1 MDPQPEGFL
10 RPEAVVIGDEATIPD
25 HNLIVPPPNQ
35 FTHEVTRATPYF
47 FTRPDRDRLP
57 AGQFAQGTRVVLL
70 VYEGGSHCRVADG
83 RGLYVEIEY
92 DSLKRL

>member
-1 MDPQPEGFL
+1 MDQQPEGFL
-10 RPEAVVIGDEATIPD
+10 RPEAVVLGDEAVVPD
-25 HNLIVPPPNQ
+25 KNLIVPPPNQ
-35 FTHEVTRATPYF
+35 FTHEVTRAAPF
-47 FTRPDRDRLP
+47 FYTRTHPDAP
-57 AGQFAQGTRVVLL
+57 PVGHFARGTQVVLL